1 MLFLFRN
8 STAARMM
15 SLASVD
21 LPEPETPVS
30 AVKAPIGR
38 LTVMFLRLCARAPVT
53 VRKPENASGSFLGS
67 SGMVER
73 LPLR

>member
-1 MLFLFRN
+1 M
-8 STAARMM
+8 T

-21 LPEPETPVS
+21 LPDPETPVS

-38 LTVMFLRLCARAPVT
+38 IDGNVFEVVC
-53 VRKPENASGSFLGS
+53 VRSRHGQEAMENASGRFLGS